1 MLCFYR
7 YSGEVFGISNM
18 FATVPGIIAPPL
30 VNALTPT
37 VSVLGDYCPI
47 TQLGNIEIEILCVI
61 TSVLSNT
68 VLYMRDCGL

>member
-47 TQLGNIEIEILCVI
+47 TQLGNIEIEI
-61 TSVLSNT
+61 
-68 VLYMRDCGL
+68 